1 MCVCV
6 CERERERES
15 ANASDSSLRSAKT
28 HYKKV
33 TACMVITIQTQPY
46 AYAKVTILSYTLISL
61 LKPASCPVQLVMAV
75 RQMRQVSGS

>member
-1 MCVCV
+1 
-6 CERERERES
+6 
-15 ANASDSSLRSAKT
+15 
-28 HYKKV
+28 
-33 TACMVITIQTQPY
+33 MVITIQTQPY